1 MFQTSQVGIIGV
13 NIYNLYLSF
22 FVDHF
27 KLEKF
32 VTRLFLLWFCLENL
46 PGIALTY
53 FLGYIMHTDLGSLGL
68 AIKSMD

>member
-1 MFQTSQVGIIGV
+1 MSQVGIVRIDV
-13 NIYNLYLSF
+13 YDLHLPF
-22 FVDHF
+22 LVDHF
-27 KLEKF
+27 ELKKL
-32 VTRLFLLWFCLENL
+32 VTRLLLLWFGLEYL